1 MTRQFTLRQRL
12 RYRFDN
18 TLARGIWGVLAWL
31 GILLVLFM
39 LAIAVLLRL
48 TGIGPGGES
57 TTLPEGVWLALTRS
71 LDAGTF
77 TGDEGL
83 PFRLIMLFVT
93 LVGIF
98 LAAAIIGLVSSAI
111 DARVESL
118 RRGRSLVIE
127 TGHTLILGRNDKLS
141 AVISELVE
149 ANASER
155 NRAIVVLTPDDVV
168 ELADE
173 LHGEVPDMKTSRL
186 VVRSGN
192 PTRIADL
199 QQANPAEAKSVI
211 VLRPQDGSDAQVV
224 KSTLAVSRCLPPGS
238 KAPIIAEL
246 EDEDTADALAAAI
259 GERLLPVTSTEII
272 ARIGAQVAR
281 APGLGGIYEEFLDFE
296 GDELYA
302 IDVSGPWVGQ
312 TYGQALLASTNA
324 TVIGLRSATTTMV
337 APDPRTVLQAGDRL
351 IAIAEDDSKFALDRS
366 PEPWTPA
373 PDGSWQPFER
383 VRERTLIIGWSPLAP
398 LVVREIDVHVTP
410 NSQIHLL
417 VDAPR
422 EAVEAVLTAMTL
434 RNQSLEIHAGSPIS
448 RADVHAVLREGPF
461 DHVLLLS
468 EKDSY
473 PLDEA
478 DARTMLALMHV
489 RSFPASDGEIDNIV
503 AELVDP
509 NDVELTAPE
518 ENSDFI
524 VSQRLIG
531 LLIAQLSESPDLAP
545 VFSELFDSE
554 GSVITL
560 HPAAR
565 YVPSG
570 ATTFRAIIE
579 AARDRGVTPIG
590 VRAAN
595 LAGAAGTVGKGVWLN
610 PPKDAAITLDADDA
624 VVVIARQTPN
634 P

>member
-1 MTRQFTLRQRL
+1 MPKQFTLRQRL

-31 GILLVLFM
+31 GILLILFM
-39 LAIAVLLRL
+39 LAIAVFLRL

-57 TTLPEGVWLALTRS
+57 TTLPEGLWLTLGRS

-83 PFRLIMLFVT
+83 PFRLVMLFVT

-111 DARVESL
+111 DARVENL

-127 TGHTLILGRNDKLS
+127 TGHTLIVGRNDKLP

-149 ANASER
+149 ANASEKD
-155 NRAIVVLTPDDVV
+155 RAIVVLSPDDVV
-168 ELADE
+168 ELAEE
-173 LHGEVPDMKTSRL
+173 LHAEIPDMKTSRL

-199 QQANPAEAKSVI
+199 QQGNPAEAKSVI
-211 VLRPQDGSDAQVV
+211 ILRPQDGSDAQVV
-224 KSTLAVSRCLPPGS
+224 KSALAVSRCLPAES
-238 KAPIIAEL
+238 TAPIIAEL
-246 EDEDTADALAAAI
+246 EDEDTADALEAAI
-259 GERLLPVTSTEII
+259 GSRLLPVTSTEIT

-281 APGLGGIYEEFLDFE
+281 APGLGGIYEEFLDFQ
-296 GDELYA
+296 GDELYVV
-302 IDVSGPWVGQ
+302 DVTAPWVGQ
-312 TYGQALLASTNA
+312 TYGQALLASSRA
-324 TVIGLRSATTTMV
+324 TVIGLRGANGTML

-351 IAIAEDDSKFALDRS
+351 IAIAEDDSMFSLDRS
-366 PEPWTPA
+366 PESWTPSPSA
-373 PDGSWQPFER
+373 DWRPVER
-383 VRERTLIIGWSPLAP
+383 TRERTLIIGWSPLAP

-410 NSQIHLL
+410 DSEIHLL
-417 VDAPR
+417 VDVPR
-422 EAVEAVLTAMTL
+422 EAVEAILTTLQL
-434 RNQSLEIHAGSPIS
+434 RNQTLTIHAGSPIS
-448 RADVHAVLREGPF
+448 RADVHGGLAEGPF

-468 EKDSY
+468 EKESY

-489 RSFPASDGEIDNIV
+489 RSFPAASGEIDNIV
-503 AELVDP
+503 AELIDP

-518 ENSDFI
+518 DNSDFI

-531 LLIAQLSESPDLAP
+531 LLMAQLSESPDLAP

-554 GSVITL
+554 GNVIAL
-560 HPAAR
+560 HPADR
-565 YVPSG
+565 YVPAG
-570 ATTFRAIIE
+570 PTTFRAIIE
-579 AARDRGVTPIG
+579 AARTRGVTPIG
-590 VRAAN
+590 VRAAS
-595 LAGAAGTVGKGVWLN
+595 LAGSAGTVGQGVRLN
-610 PPKDAAITLDADDA
+610 PAKDAAITLEPGDAI
-624 VVVIARQTPN
+624 VVIADATAGA
-634 P
+634 